1 MLQSGDFDDDL
12 TSTSVILDDVENRI
26 EHASSR
32 DKSDFKGIL
41 ASLVQRFSDIENH
54 GYTPPPV
61 QDERMSDDS
70 VADAD
75 NKDVGRHISSTVT
88 STLKAKKKK
97 KKQQQESVVT
107 ATSSLSEIRSTNS
120 ALDDE
125 DLTDPVAV
133 ALLGMGFTEDQIR
146 SAARALGGF
155 SRATADDMVM
165 WILGGGEIVDSGRV
179 ANTSH
184 NLSSKK
190 AVQKAEGAIVGKAQK
205 KAAARAKDSEEAARK
220 RQEEL
225 TVSKRAAEKKEEQRR
240 IRREWNE
247 REQARHELEKNAK
260 MMAALERR
268 KQAEMEKLMP
278 KTSILPTEM
287 PPGVGLPSTGVLG
300 GGKHHNSGGH
310 GPPGLPMTII
320 AGGPKTSA
328 KAKGGSNMG
337 IPQAPTIRAPKI
349 LTRPSTIP
357 PGMSGATG
365 SVHSQGPGSQPLF
378 ASAPSSTL
386 LPASSLPRNI
396 QAGKTFTPSSS
407 QVPLV
412 IHQRQKPPTTILQK
426 PASAGG
432 TRNNNRGQNV
442 SATAESTPLF
452 QNPRFD
458 VSASVA
464 PPGFFSGN
472 VLPSQQSSA
481 TDSTS
486 SNYAEVNS
494 LGMIRATAREFV
506 PTSFKP
512 TAASMSAQSMQSTI
526 DMVPA
531 APTTQSVSNN
541 HSDIFGDDRNPPITL
556 VGKGDSTVPS
566 AASSITGVSGLQTT
580 SEEKASQVG
589 SIMTFESTS
598 SNAGIGGGIQTSS
611 ILESISYDV
620 GRNSPAPLVSGGIW
634 GGGNTVNQPASL
646 GLALNFGSFLG
657 NVDSNSNNGNNVSGG
672 STWGSNT
679 GRGSIW

>member
-12 TSTSVILDDVENRI
+12 TSTSLILDDVENRI
-26 EHASSR
+26 EHATSR
-32 DKSDFKGIL
+32 DKSAYKEIL
-41 ASLVQRFSDIENH
+41 ASLVQRFSDIENR
-54 GYTPPPV
+54 GYTPPL
-61 QDERMSDDS
+61 SDS
-70 VADAD
+70 SAADAD
-75 NKDVGRHISSTVT
+75 IKDVGCHSKVT
-88 STLKAKKKK
+88 STQKVKKKK
-97 KKQQQESVVT
+97 KKEQQESIT
-107 ATSSLSEIRSTNS
+107 ATSSQSEIRYTNS

-125 DLTDPVAV
+125 DLADPVAV

-165 WILGGGEIVDSGRV
+165 WILGGGEIVDFGRV
-179 ANTSH
+179 AYTSH

-190 AVQKAEGAIVGKAQK
+190 VAQNADGAIVVKAQK

-225 TVSKRAAEKKEEQRR
+225 IASKRAAEKKEEQRR

-260 MMAALERR
+260 IMAALERR
-268 KQAEMEKLMP
+268 KQAEMEKLIP

-287 PPGVGLPSTGVLG
+287 PPGVGLPSPGVLG
-300 GGKHHNSGGH
+300 GGKQYNSGGH

-337 IPQAPTIRAPKI
+337 IPQAPTLLRAPKI
-349 LTRPSTIP
+349 LTRPNTIP
-357 PGMSGATG
+357 PGLSGANG

-378 ASAPSSTL
+378 ASAPLSTL

-396 QAGKTFTPSSS
+396 QAGKTCTPSSS
-407 QVPLV
+407 QIPLV
-412 IHQRQKPPTTILQK
+412 IHQRQKAPTTILQK
-426 PASAGG
+426 PASAGE
-432 TRNNNRGQNV
+432 THNINQSQNT
-442 SATAESTPLF
+442 SATAGSTQHF

-464 PPGFFSGN
+464 PPGFLSGN

-481 TDSTS
+481 TDS
-486 SNYAEVNS
+486 NAEVNS

-512 TAASMSAQSMQSTI
+512 TAASMSAQS
-526 DMVPA
+526 

-541 HSDIFGDDRNPPITL
+541 HSGIFGDDRNPPITL

-566 AASSITGVSGLQTT
+566 AASSITGISGLQTA

-598 SNAGIGGGIQTSS
+598 SNAGINGGIQASS

-620 GRNSPAPLVSGGIW
+620 GRNSPAPLVSSGIW
-634 GGGNTVNQPASL
+634 GGGNPVNQPASL
-646 GLALNFGSFLG
+646 GLALNFGSLLG
-657 NVDSNSNNGNNVSGG
+657 NVDSNSNQGNNVAGG
-672 STWGSNT
+672 STWGLNT

>member
-1 MLQSGDFDDDL
+1 VLQSGDFDDDL

-26 EHASSR
+26 EHASS
-32 DKSDFKGIL
+32 SDISAYKGIL
-41 ASLVQRFSDIENH
+41 ASLVQRFSDVENR
-54 GYTPPPV
+54 GYTPPPM
-61 QDERMSDDS
+61 QDERLSDS
-70 VADAD
+70 SAADAD
-75 NKDVGRHISSTVT
+75 IKDVGRHSTVT
-88 STLKAKKKK
+88 STQKVKKKK
-97 KKQQQESVVT
+97 KKQQQESVT
-107 ATSSLSEIRSTNS
+107 ATSSQSESRSTNS
-120 ALDDE
+120 ALGDE

-165 WILGGGEIVDSGRV
+165 WILGGGEIVDSGRA

-184 NLSSKK
+184 NSSLKK
-190 AVQKAEGAIVGKAQK
+190 AVQKADGAMVGKAHK
-205 KAAARAKDSEEAARK
+205 KAAIRAKDSEEAARK

-225 TVSKRAAEKKEEQRR
+225 IVSKRAAEKKEEQRR

-247 REQARHELEKNAK
+247 REQARQELEKNAK

-278 KTSILPTEM
+278 KTSILPSEM
-287 PPGVGLPSTGVLG
+287 PLSVGVPSTGVLG
-300 GGKHHNSGGH
+300 GGKHH

-337 IPQAPTIRAPKI
+337 IPQAPTLSRAPKI
-349 LTRPSTIP
+349 LTRPSTLP
-357 PGMSGATG
+357 PGLSGAAG
-365 SVHSQGPGSQPLF
+365 GVNSQGIGSQPLF
-378 ASAPSSTL
+378 VPAPSSTL
-386 LPASSLPRNI
+386 LSASPLPRNI
-396 QAGKTFTPSSS
+396 HAGKTFTPSSS

-426 PASAGG
+426 PAG
-432 TRNNNRGQNV
+432 THNSNNRGQNI
-442 SATAESTPLF
+442 SATAGSTPLF

-464 PPGFFSGN
+464 PPGFISGN

-512 TAASMSAQSMQSTI
+512 TAASMSAQSMQQASN
-526 DMVPA
+526 DMMAA
-531 APTTQSVSNN
+531 APTAQSVSNN
-541 HSDIFGDDRNPPITL
+541 HSDIFGDDRIPPITL

-566 AASSITGVSGLQTT
+566 AASSITGVSGLQTAG
-580 SEEKASQVG
+580 EEKASQVG

-598 SNAGIGGGIQTSS
+598 SNAGIAGGIQTSS

-634 GGGNTVNQPASL
+634 GGGNPVNQPSL

-657 NVDSNSNNGNNVSGG
+657 NVESNSNQGNNVTGG
-672 STWGSNT
+672 STWGTNT

>member
-1 MLQSGDFDDDL
+1 VLQSGDFDDDL
-12 TSTSVILDDVENRI
+12 TSTSVILDDVENRM
-26 EHASSR
+26 EHASSS

-41 ASLVQRFSDIENH
+41 ASLVQRFSDIENR

-61 QDERMSDDS
+61 QDERMSDNS

-120 ALDDE
+120 APEDE

-225 TVSKRAAEKKEEQRR
+225 TASKRAAEKKEEQRR

-337 IPQAPTIRAPKI
+337 IPQAPNMGIPTI

-357 PGMSGATG
+357 PGLSGATG
-365 SVHSQGPGSQPLF
+365 SVHSQGP
-378 ASAPSSTL
+378 TL

-442 SATAESTPLF
+442 STTVGSTPLF

-598 SNAGIGGGIQTSS
+598 SNAGIGGGIQTAS

-634 GGGNTVNQPASL
+634 GGGNPVNQPAS
-646 GLALNFGSFLG
+646 LALNFGSFLG

-672 STWGSNT
+672 STWGTNT
-679 GRGSIW
+679 GSRGSIW